1 MASNDP
7 GGEHP
12 GGGVNDVLGAVDRVT
27 KGAGT
32 IAGKTSQFGPIGSR
46 RMARAVGVSIAVW
59 TVLFFVARFAL
70 ELETLSMPARILI
83 ALLPLPAFAWFLWA
97 FVTSIG
103 DADELERRIQLEALA
118 VAFPLTLLLVMTL
131 GLLQIAVPLNPE
143 DWSYRHIWPIL
154 YVFYLFGLMR
164 ARKRYL

>member
-1 MASNDP
+1 
-7 GGEHP
+7 
-12 GGGVNDVLGAVDRVT
+12 
-27 KGAGT
+27 
-32 IAGKTSQFGPIGSR
+32 
-46 RMARAVGVSIAVW
+46 MARAVGVSIAVW